1 MPDRVKLAVDD
12 VSKTFRV
19 RGAPGQPDTLL
30 PVPILTLRLLGVIL
44 TALMRRI
51 EASIAPWKDLQG
63 D

>member
-12 VSKTFRV
+12 LSKTFRV
-19 RGAPGQPDTLL
+19 RGAPAQP
-30 PVPILTLRLLGVIL
+30 L

>member
-1 MPDRVKLAVDD
+1 MAAVMPDRVKLAVDD

-30 PVPILTLRLLGVIL
+30 PVLRHSRDPRGV
-44 TALMRRI
+44 MRRI
-51 EASIAPWKDLQG
+51 ESSIAPWKDLQG

>member
-19 RGAPGQPDTLL
+19 RGAPGQT
-30 PVPILTLRLLGVIL
+30 L